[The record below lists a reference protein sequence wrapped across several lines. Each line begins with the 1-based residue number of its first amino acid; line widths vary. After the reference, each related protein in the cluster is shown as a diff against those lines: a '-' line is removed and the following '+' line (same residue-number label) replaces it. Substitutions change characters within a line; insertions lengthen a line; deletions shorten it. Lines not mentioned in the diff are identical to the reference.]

1 MMQVL
6 GFVFGIFGLMAYL
19 ELSQL
24 KKRVKTLEEQLTKVE
39 GTTYAED
46 RQSLQKIVRSCIGR
60 SVRLEMKEDERD
72 ADIMMY
78 GNTKHG
84 SNTILDADDA
94 WMLVEVKGPKQVKR
108 KLIRLESISRIG
120 TENEENN

>member
-1 MMQVL
+1 MQVL